1 MSDMPVFVDPAR
13 PKNRFRPLKAMGHM
27 RRLIA
32 NKEDTAQVF
41 HIIDALNGN
50 VLRRNFE
57 TFLNSSDGR
66 ARFSQRRFLA
76 PLLDDHAGL
85 GDLPAGSVGRTYIDF
100 MKREGLT
107 AAGLVEE
114 SQIRRAGKETFN
126 DDLEWYGN
134 RQRDTHDM
142 FHVLTGYGRDAL
154 GEAALL
160 AFTHGQ
166 ISGRG
171 IIFISR
177 VAFFEMRRQVGN
189 HIDFKAVFA
198 EARAAGRAAG
208 RIVEQDI
215 IAMLYE
221 PLDEA
226 RARLNIPKPVA
237 YRAALKQLSELPDEL
252 CEIITA

>member
-1 MSDMPVFVDPAR
+1 MNQIPVFIDPAR
-13 PKNRFRPLKAMGHM
+13 PKNRFRPFKAMGHM
-27 RRLIA
+27 QRLIA
-32 NKEDTAQVF
+32 DKEDTAQVF

-57 TFLNSSDGR
+57 TFLNSPDGR
-66 ARFSQRRFLA
+66 ARFSERRFLA
-76 PLLDDHAGL
+76 PLLDDHASF
-85 GDLPAGSVGRTYIDF
+85 DDVPAGSVGRTYVDF

-114 SQIRRAGKETFN
+114 SQIRRAGQDTFD

-142 FHVLTGYGRDAL
+142 SL

-171 IIFISR
+171 LMFISR
-177 VAFFEMRRQVGN
+177 MAFFEMRRQIGN

-215 IAMLYE
+215 MAMLYE
-221 PLDEA
+221 PLDKA
-226 RARLNIPKPVA
+226 RERLKIPKPVA
-237 YRAALKQLSELPDEL
+237 YRAALKQFSELPDDVRKA
-252 CEIITA
+252 IAA